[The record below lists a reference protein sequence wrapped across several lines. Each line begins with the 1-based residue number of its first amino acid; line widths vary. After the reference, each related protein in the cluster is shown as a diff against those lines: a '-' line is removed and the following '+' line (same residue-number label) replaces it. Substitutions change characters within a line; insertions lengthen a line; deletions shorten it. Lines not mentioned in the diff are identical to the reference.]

1 MRGPAGVQGVG
12 EDGRGAERGNGVPCA
27 GWTICAP
34 RDPRTGPAP
43 RCTWKP
49 PRAFQQGGEAPP
61 VLSVI
66 ALTSESSLGFPAAP
80 SGKDREFPHVPA
92 PTRTASPL
100 SPSPPENVPRASP
113 SVSLH

>member
-1 MRGPAGVQGVG
+1 MGPRVCREWGKTGAGLSVGMGCRALGGPSVPPVIPAQALPLDAPGNPRGPFSKAA
-12 EDGRGAERGNGVPCA
+12 RGPH
-27 GWTICAP
+27 
-34 RDPRTGPAP
+34 
-43 RCTWKP
+43 
-49 PRAFQQGGEAPP
+49 
-61 VLSVI
+61 VLFIV
-66 ALTSESSLGFPAAP
+66 ALTPESNLGFPAAP